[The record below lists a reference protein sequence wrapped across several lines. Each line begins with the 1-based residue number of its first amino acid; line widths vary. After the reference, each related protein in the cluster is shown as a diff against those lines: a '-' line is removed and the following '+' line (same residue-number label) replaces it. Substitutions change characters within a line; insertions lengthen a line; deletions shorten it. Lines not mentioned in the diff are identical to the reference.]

1 MKFILLSFAFLC
13 TFSLSAQQVIG
24 FEDRVPE
31 EFTSPDKKS
40 LSLSNRYYK
49 EGKKSLEWNFVPGST
64 MYVALDAPLVLNNK
78 TEARPHMVSRCG
90 FTMRSHS
97 RIHYALSFSMPRV
110 KYPIGL
116 RTGCNRLDGVLAG
129 LASRACV
136 AIKQIRQ

>member
-78 TEARPHMVSRCG
+78 TEATHGITLWIYNEKSQPDSLRFEFLNAEG
-90 FTMRSHS
+90 
-97 RIHYALSFSMPRV
+97 

-136 AIKQIRQ
+136 AIRRIRQ

>member
-78 TEARPHMVSRCG
+78 TEATHGITLWIYSILLVYVP
-90 FTMRSHS
+90 
-97 RIHYALSFSMPRV
+97 
-110 KYPIGL
+110 
-116 RTGCNRLDGVLAG
+116 
-129 LASRACV
+129 V
-136 AIKQIRQ
+136 AIAWMACLLDWLQEHAWR

>member
-49 EGKKSLEWNFVPGST
+49 EGKP
-64 MYVALDAPLVLNNK
+64 
-78 TEARPHMVSRCG
+78 
-90 FTMRSHS
+90 
-97 RIHYALSFSMPRV
+97 
-110 KYPIGL
+110 
-116 RTGCNRLDGVLAG
+116 
-129 LASRACV
+129 
-136 AIKQIRQ
+136 

>member
-49 EGKKSLEWNFVPGST
+49 EGKKVWNGILFPVRQCT
-64 MYVALDAPLVLNNK
+64 
-78 TEARPHMVSRCG
+78 
-90 FTMRSHS
+90 
-97 RIHYALSFSMPRV
+97 
-110 KYPIGL
+110 L
-116 RTGCNRLDGVLAG
+116 RWTLRWF
-129 LASRACV
+129 
-136 AIKQIRQ
+136 